1 MEKKEEKIT
10 MFDMVAQIIQSNRF
24 SVEEESEIFE
34 VLKTRMEEKEKTR
47 MSRCL
52 AGVIERELEKRVEEG
67 IYKESTKSRY
77 HPIYRR
83 CFQETQT
90 GNLDASELSESVI
103 REFIMEA
110 HESLGLNN
118 KNDMAAFMG
127 LLQMGLNSM
136 SDQGLLSFVPDKK
149 LYRKHI
155 ESDRGISYIDN
166 PYSPEQVKKIIGW
179 VENHFSDPRGLAVA
193 LWFSSNI
200 SPEEIVSL
208 KKENCWEDSNGM
220 REGRGIF
227 EESARLR
234 IVSEAFKLHPE
245 DEQYIFMVKKDGRWR
260 RLNEKSL
267 QIKLYYICQDLKITY
282 RAFHKNES
290 IIPDR

>member
-1 MEKKEEKIT
+1 MKKEGIT
-10 MFDMVAQIIQSNRF
+10 MFDMITQIINSNQLSSDEEARLMNVLKER
-24 SVEEESEIFE
+24 VEE
-34 VLKTRMEEKEKTR
+34 REKKR
-47 MSRCL
+47 RSRCL
-52 AGVIERELEKRVEEG
+52 AGVIEGELKKKVEEG
-67 IYKESTKSRY
+67 SYKESTKSRY

-103 REFIMEA
+103 REFIVEA
-110 HESLGLNN
+110 HEFFGLNN
-118 KNDMAAFMG
+118 KNDMTVFMG

-136 SDQGLLSFVPDKK
+136 LDQGMLLFVPDKK

-155 ESDRGISYIDN
+155 ESDRGIKYIDN
-166 PYSPEQVKKIIGW
+166 PYLPEEVKKIMDW
-179 VENHFSDPRGLAVA
+179 VESHLFDSRRLAVA
-193 LWFSSNI
+193 LWLSSNI

-208 KKENCWEDSNGM
+208 KKENCWEDDLG
-220 REGRGIF
+220 EGKGIF
-227 EESARLR
+227 EERARLR
-234 IVSEAFKLHPE
+234 IVREAFDLHPE

-260 RLNEKSL
+260 KLNEKSL

-282 RAFHKNES
+282 RAFHKNET